1 MEYIPERMDVPFVRI
16 CLLKYLAR
24 YVSKWKGFDEKLFST
39 SKINRDRNRDCIK
52 AAITTGGAAAFE
64 YAAKGS
70 RLNPELL
77 YHAVEKH
84 AGEAL
89 NKAADAYRTSSPGS
103 RKQAFIEKEKKR
115 IESHGYVEGAEAPDF
130 RHPVVLGEERD

>member
-52 AAITTGGAAAFE
+52 VCDGFRGVWNKWKKSCHANKVTHQQWIWAVLDNSKKIFE
-64 YAAKGS
+64 REVNRDLSG
-70 RLNPELL
+70 LNL
-77 YHAVEKH
+77 
-84 AGEAL
+84 
-89 NKAADAYRTSSPGS
+89 
-103 RKQAFIEKEKKR
+103 Q
-115 IESHGYVEGAEAPDF
+115 
-130 RHPVVLGEERD
+130 VVK